1 MGNTIMGAVVSLDGY
16 IADTNGDVG
25 GDQHVDVAAGEI
37 GWQALRM
44 GLTNQVIMNLGPVL
58 LGAGH
63 PFFGNM
69 GSGDVVTLAN
79 PSRVV
84 QGDRVAHLLY
94 DVERT
99 EFQGEAA
106 RC

>member
-16 IADTNGDVG
+16 LADTNG
-25 GDQHVDVAAGEI
+25 AGRPC
-37 GWQALRM
+37 L
-44 GLTNQVIMNLGPVL
+44 
-58 LGAGH
+58 AG
-63 PFFGNM
+63 M
-69 GSGDVVTLAN
+69 GSGDGVSLAN

-84 QGDRVAHLLY
+84 RGDRVTHLLY

-99 EFQGEAA
+99 AFQGKAA

>member
-16 IADTNGDVG
+16 LADTNG
-25 GDQHVDVAAGEI
+25 AGRPF
-37 GWQALRM
+37 L
-44 GLTNQVIMNLGPVL
+44 
-58 LGAGH
+58 AG
-63 PFFGNM
+63 M
-69 GSGDVVTLAN
+69 GSGDGVSLAN

-84 QGDRVAHLLY
+84 RGDRVTHLLY

-99 EFQGEAA
+99 TFQGEAA